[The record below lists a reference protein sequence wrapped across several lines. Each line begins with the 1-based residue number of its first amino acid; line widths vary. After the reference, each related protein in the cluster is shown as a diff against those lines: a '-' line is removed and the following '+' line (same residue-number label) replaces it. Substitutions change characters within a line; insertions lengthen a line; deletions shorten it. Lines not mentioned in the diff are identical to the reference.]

1 MTDNVSSL
9 RHPRCRFRPMGGEK
23 PVDRQGRLVRVTE
36 QNNVENK
43 EQLVGTNRAD
53 ALPKSWEPQAVERDL
68 YEGWVEAG
76 YFTPDA
82 TSEAEPYSIVLPPPN
97 VTGQLHMGHALDHTL
112 IDSIIRR
119 KRMQG
124 YATLWLPG
132 ADHAGIAT
140 QTKVEAKLKETEGKK
155 RWDYEREEFISK
167 VWEWKEE
174 YGGTIQNQ
182 MRAIGD
188 SVDWSRERF
197 TLDEGLSRAVQ
208 TIFKQL
214 FDAGMIYQA
223 HRLVN
228 WSPVLETA
236 VSDIEVVY
244 KDVEGELVSIRYGSL
259 NDDEPHLVVATTRVE
274 TMLGDVA
281 IAVHPDD
288 ERYKD
293 LVGQEFDHPFR
304 DDLKLKVIADD
315 YVDMEFGTGAVKI
328 TPAHDP
334 NDYQMGLRH
343 NLDMPTIMDS
353 TGHIAD
359 TNTQFDGLTREE
371 ARVAIREALAEQ
383 GRIVKEIRPYVHSV
397 GHSER
402 SGEPVEPR
410 LSLQWFVAV
419 EKLAKYSA
427 DAVRQGDTDIHPTAL
442 EPRYFEWVDD
452 MHDWCISRQL
462 WWGHRIPIWYGP
474 ETTDAEGNTT
484 RDIVCVGPDEEPP
497 AGYEQDP
504 DVLDTWFSS
513 ALWPFSTLGWPEKTP
528 DLEKFYPT
536 NVLVTAYD
544 ILFFWVARMMMF
556 GTFAGVQTP
565 ELLNAGDGSAR
576 DGRPQIPFHDIY
588 LHGLVRDEQGRKMSK
603 SLGNGIDPMD
613 WVRDYGADALR
624 FTLARGANPGVDLP
638 LGSDAA
644 AASRNFAT
652 KLFNATKF
660 ALMNGAGVAELP
672 AREELTDADR
682 WILDRAEEVRVKFDA
697 YLDDYQFSKANE
709 LLYHYIWDELCD
721 WYLEIAKSQIP
732 RDFDAAE
739 TSDAE
744 RLTGRNTQIVLGRVL
759 DVVLRLLHPTMP
771 FVTEILWKA
780 LTGGESIVIAP
791 WPTAADTNG
800 GVATDEDAARRI
812 ADADKLITELRRF
825 RSDQGVK
832 PSQKVPGRLD
842 FASVDLAGQENLV
855 RNLANTTVPEEGFT
869 ASASIEVRLSQG
881 TVEVALDT
889 SGAVDVEAE
898 RKRLEK
904 DLAKANKELD
914 QTGKKLA
921 NESFLAKAPDEVVEK
936 IRTRQQIAQEEV
948 DRITA
953 RLEALK

>member
-1 MTDNVSSL
+1 M
-9 RHPRCRFRPMGGEK
+9 
-23 PVDRQGRLVRVTE
+23 QGRIGQVTE
-36 QNNVENK
+36 QNN

-53 ALPKSWEPQAVERDL
+53 ALPKSWEPQAVEKDL
-68 YEGWVEAG
+68 YEGWVEKG

-82 TSEAEPYSIVLPPPN
+82 NSEAEPYSIVLPPPN

-155 RWDYEREEFISK
+155 RWDYEREEFIDK
-167 VWEWKEE
+167 VWEWKEQ

-197 TLDEGLSRAVQ
+197 TLDDGLSRAVQ
-208 TIFKQL
+208 TIFKNL
-214 FDAGMIYQA
+214 YDEGMIYQA
-223 HRLVN
+223 NRLVN

-259 NDDEPHLVVATTRVE
+259 NDDEPHLIVATTRVE

-288 ERYKD
+288 ERYAD
-293 LVGQEFDHPFR
+293 LVGKELPHPFR
-304 DDLKLKVIADD
+304 DDLTLKIIADD

-334 NDYQMGLRH
+334 NDYAMGTRH
-343 NLDMPTIMDS
+343 DLDMPTVIDT
-353 TGHIAD
+353 TGHIA
-359 TNTQFDGLTREE
+359 NTGTRFDGLTREE
-371 ARVAIREALAEQ
+371 ARVEIREALREQ

-402 SGEPVEPR
+402 SGEPIEPR
-410 LSLQWFVAV
+410 LSLQWFVDV
-419 EKLAKYSA
+419 AKMAKASG
-427 DAVRQGDTDIHPTAL
+427 DAVREGDTTLHPQSL

-474 ETTDAEGNTT
+474 EGEDGQ

-556 GTFAGVQTP
+556 GTFAGTHTP
-565 ELLNAGDGSAR
+565 ELLGEGT
-576 DGRPQIPFHDIY
+576 DGRPQVPFKDLY

-644 AASRNFAT
+644 AAARNFAT

-660 ALMNGAGVAELP
+660 ALMNGAGVATLPNRTELS
-672 AREELTDADR
+672 DADR
-682 WILDRAEEVRVKFDA
+682 WILDRAEEVRAKVDA
-697 YLDDYQFSKANE
+697 YLDDYQFAKANE
-709 LLYHYIWDELCD
+709 LLYHFTWDELCD
-721 WYLEIAKSQIP
+721 WYLEIAKTQIP
-732 RDFDAAE
+732 RDGVSE
-739 TSDAE
+739 Q
-744 RLTGRNTQIVLGRVL
+744 GRNTQIVLGRVL

-771 FVTEILWKA
+771 FVTEVLWKA
-780 LTGGESIVIAP
+780 LTGGESIVVAP
-791 WPTAADTNG
+791 WPTVADTNG
-800 GVATDEDAARRI
+800 GATKDEVAARRI
-812 ADADKLITELRRF
+812 EDADKLITELRRF

-842 FASVDLAGQENLV
+842 FAAADLAGQEELV
-855 RNLANTTVPEEGFT
+855 RNLANTTAPGEDFDP
-869 ASASIEVRLSQG
+869 SASIEVRLSQA
-881 TVEVALDT
+881 TVEVTLDT
-889 SGAVDVEAE
+889 HGAVDVEAE

-904 DLAKANKELD
+904 DLAKANKELE
-914 QTGKKLA
+914 QTGKKLG
-921 NESFLAKAPDEVVEK
+921 NENFLSKAPEEVVNK
-936 IRTRQQIAQEEV
+936 IKERQQVAREEV
-948 DRITA
+948 ERITS
-953 RLEALK
+953 RLEGLK

>member
-1 MTDNVSSL
+1 M
-9 RHPRCRFRPMGGEK
+9 
-23 PVDRQGRLVRVTE
+23 QGRIGQVTE
-36 QNNVENK
+36 QNN

-53 ALPKSWEPQAVERDL
+53 ALPKSWEPQAVEKDL
-68 YEGWVEAG
+68 YEGWVEKG

-82 TSEAEPYSIVLPPPN
+82 NSEAEPYSIVLPPPN

-155 RWDYEREEFISK
+155 RWDYEREEFIDK
-167 VWEWKEE
+167 VWEWKEQ

-197 TLDEGLSRAVQ
+197 TLDDGLSRAVQ
-208 TIFKQL
+208 TIFKNL
-214 FDAGMIYQA
+214 YDEGMIYQA
-223 HRLVN
+223 NRLVN

-259 NDDEPHLVVATTRVE
+259 NDDEPHLIVATTRVE

-288 ERYKD
+288 ERYAD
-293 LVGQEFDHPFR
+293 LVGKELPHPFR
-304 DDLKLKVIADD
+304 DDLTLKIIADD

-334 NDYQMGLRH
+334 NDYAMGTRH
-343 NLDMPTIMDS
+343 NLDMPTVMDT
-353 TGHIAD
+353 TGHIA
-359 TNTQFDGLTREE
+359 NTGTRFDGLTREE
-371 ARVAIREALAEQ
+371 ARVEIREALREQ

-402 SGEPVEPR
+402 SGEPIEPR
-410 LSLQWFVAV
+410 LSLQWFVDV
-419 EKLAKYSA
+419 SKMAKDSGA
-427 DAVRQGDTDIHPTAL
+427 AVREGDTTLHPQSL

-474 ETTDAEGNTT
+474 EGEDGQ

-556 GTFAGVQTP
+556 GTFAGAHTP
-565 ELLNAGDGSAR
+565 ELLGEGT
-576 DGRPQIPFHDIY
+576 DGRPQVPFKDLY

-644 AASRNFAT
+644 AAARNFAT

-660 ALMNGAGVAELP
+660 ALMNGAGVATLPNRDELS
-672 AREELTDADR
+672 DADR
-682 WILDRAEEVRVKFDA
+682 WILDRAEEVRAKVDA
-697 YLDDYQFSKANE
+697 YLDDYQFAKANE
-709 LLYHYIWDELCD
+709 LLYHFTWDELCD
-721 WYLEIAKSQIP
+721 WYLEIAKTQIP
-732 RDFDAAE
+732 RDGVSE
-739 TSDAE
+739 Q
-744 RLTGRNTQIVLGRVL
+744 GRNTQIVLGRVL

-771 FVTEILWKA
+771 FVTEVLWKA
-780 LTGGESIVIAP
+780 LTGGESIVVAP
-791 WPTAADTNG
+791 WPTVADTNG
-800 GVATDEDAARRI
+800 GATKDEVAARRI

-842 FASVDLAGQENLV
+842 FAAADLSNQEELV
-855 RNLANTTVPEEGFT
+855 RNLANTTAPAEDFDP
-869 ASASIEVRLSQG
+869 SASIEVRLSQA
-881 TVEVALDT
+881 TVEVTLDT
-889 SGAVDVEAE
+889 HGAVDVEAE

-904 DLAKANKELD
+904 DLAKANKELE
-914 QTGKKLA
+914 QTGKKLG
-921 NESFLAKAPDEVVEK
+921 NENFLSKAPEEVVNK
-936 IRTRQQIAQEEV
+936 IKQRQQIAREEV
-948 DRITA
+948 ERITS
-953 RLEALK
+953 RLEGLK

>member
-1 MTDNVSSL
+1 M
-9 RHPRCRFRPMGGEK
+9 
-23 PVDRQGRLVRVTE
+23 QGRIGQVTE
-36 QNNVENK
+36 QNN

-53 ALPKSWEPQAVERDL
+53 ALPKSWEPQAVEKDL
-68 YEGWVEAG
+68 YEGWVEKG

-82 TSEAEPYSIVLPPPN
+82 NSEAEPYSIVLPPPN

-155 RWDYEREEFISK
+155 RWDYEREEFIDK
-167 VWEWKEE
+167 VWEWKEQ

-197 TLDEGLSRAVQ
+197 TLDDGLSRAVQ
-208 TIFKQL
+208 TIFKNL
-214 FDAGMIYQA
+214 YDEGMIYQA
-223 HRLVN
+223 NRLVN

-259 NDDEPHLVVATTRVE
+259 NDDEPHLIVATTRVE

-288 ERYKD
+288 ERYAD
-293 LVGQEFDHPFR
+293 LVGKELPHPFR
-304 DDLKLKVIADD
+304 DDLKLKIIADD

-334 NDYQMGLRH
+334 NDYAMGTRH
-343 NLDMPTIMDS
+343 NLEMPTVIDT
-353 TGHIAD
+353 TGHIA
-359 TNTQFDGLTREE
+359 NTGTRFDGLTREE
-371 ARVAIREALAEQ
+371 ARVEIREALREQ

-402 SGEPVEPR
+402 SGEPIEPR
-410 LSLQWFVAV
+410 LSLQWFVDV
-419 EKLAKYSA
+419 AKMAKASG
-427 DAVRQGDTDIHPTAL
+427 DAVREGDTTLHPQSL

-474 ETTDAEGNTT
+474 EGEDGQ
-484 RDIVCVGPDEEPP
+484 RDIVCVGPEEEPP

-556 GTFAGVQTP
+556 GTFAGSHTP
-565 ELLNAGDGSAR
+565 ELLGEGT
-576 DGRPQIPFHDIY
+576 DGRPQVPFKDLY

-644 AASRNFAT
+644 AAARNFAT

-660 ALMNGAGVAELP
+660 ALMNGAGVATLPNRAELS
-672 AREELTDADR
+672 DADR
-682 WILDRAEEVRVKFDA
+682 WILDRAEEVRAKVDA
-697 YLDDYQFSKANE
+697 YLDDYQFAKANE
-709 LLYHYIWDELCD
+709 LLYHFTWDELCD
-721 WYLEIAKSQIP
+721 WYLEIAKTQIP
-732 RDFDAAE
+732 RDGVSE
-739 TSDAE
+739 Q
-744 RLTGRNTQIVLGRVL
+744 GRNTQIVLGRVL

-771 FVTEILWKA
+771 FVTEVLWKA
-780 LTGGESIVIAP
+780 LTGGESIVVAP
-791 WPTAADTNG
+791 WPTVADTNG
-800 GVATDEDAARRI
+800 GATKDEVAARRI
-812 ADADKLITELRRF
+812 EDADKLITELRRF

-842 FASVDLAGQENLV
+842 FAAADLAGQEELV
-855 RNLANTTVPEEGFT
+855 RNLANTTAPGEDFDP
-869 ASASIEVRLSQG
+869 SASIEVRLSQA
-881 TVEVALDT
+881 TVEVTLDT
-889 SGAVDVEAE
+889 HGAVDVEAE

-904 DLAKANKELD
+904 DLAKANKELE
-914 QTGKKLA
+914 QTGKKLG
-921 NESFLAKAPDEVVEK
+921 NENFLSKAPEEVVNK
-936 IRTRQQIAQEEV
+936 IKERQQVAREEV
-948 DRITA
+948 ERITS
-953 RLEALK
+953 RLEGLK

>member
-1 MTDNVSSL
+1 MTEDNASSTS
-9 RHPRCRFRPMGGEK
+9 
-23 PVDRQGRLVRVTE
+23 TE
-36 QNNVENK
+36 QTG
-43 EQLVGTNRAD
+43 QLVGTNRAD
-53 ALPKSWEPQAVERDL
+53 LLPKAWEPQAVEKDL
-68 YEGWVEAG
+68 YEGWISSG
-76 YFTPDA
+76 YFNPD
-82 TSEAEPYSIVLPPPN
+82 SNPEGKPFSIVLPPPN

-124 YATLWLPG
+124 YSTLWVTG
-132 ADHAGIAT
+132 TDHAGIAT
-140 QTKVEAKLKETEGKK
+140 QTKVEARLKETEGKT
-155 RWDYEREEFISK
+155 RWDYDREEFISK

-259 NDDEPHLVVATTRVE
+259 SDDEPHLVVATTRVE

-281 IAVHPDD
+281 IAVHPED
-288 ERYKD
+288 ERYAH
-293 LVGQEFDHPFR
+293 LIGQEFDHPFR

-315 YVDMEFGTGAVKI
+315 YVDKEFGTGAVKI

-343 NLDMPTIMDS
+343 GLDMPTIMDS
-353 TGHIAD
+353 TGHIAG
-359 TNTQFDGLTREE
+359 TGTQFDGLTREQ
-371 ARVAIREALAEQ
+371 ARVDIREALREQ
-383 GRIVKEIRPYVHSV
+383 GRIIKEVRPYVHSV

-410 LSLQWFVAV
+410 LSKQWFVDV
-419 EKLAKYSA
+419 KSLAADSA
-427 DAVRQGDTDIHPTAL
+427 AAIRQGDTTIHPAAL
-442 EPRYFEWVDD
+442 EPRYFDWVDD

-474 ETTDAEGNTT
+474 ADPENPDAE
-484 RDIVCVGPDEEPP
+484 RDVICVGPDETAPE
-497 AGYEQDP
+497 GYTQDP

-513 ALWPFSTLGWPEKTP
+513 ALWPFSTLGWPDKTP

-556 GTFAGVQTP
+556 GTFASKQTP
-565 ELLNAGDGSAR
+565 ELLGAGTDE
-576 DGRPQIPFHDIY
+576 RPQVPFADIY

-613 WVRDYGADALR
+613 WVRDFGADALR
-624 FTLARGANPGVDLP
+624 FALARGANPGVDLP
-638 LGSDAA
+638 LGPDAA
-644 AASRNFAT
+644 ASARNFAT
-652 KLFNATKF
+652 KLYNGTKF
-660 ALMNGAGVAELP
+660 ALMNGAGVAPLP
-672 AREELTDADR
+672 PRDELTDADR
-682 WILDRAEEVRVKFDA
+682 WILDRCEQVRQRVDA
-697 YLDDYQFSKANE
+697 YLDGYQFAKANE
-709 LLYHYIWDELCD
+709 LLYHFAWDELFD
-721 WYLEIAKSQIP
+721 WYIEISKTQIP
-732 RDFDAAE
+732 RDGQ
-739 TSDAE
+739 SQQ
-744 RLTGRNTQIVLGRVL
+744 GRNTQIVLGRVL
-759 DVVLRLLHPTMP
+759 DVLLRMLHPTMP
-771 FVTEILWKA
+771 FVTEVLWKA
-780 LTGGESIVIAP
+780 LTGKESIVMAP
-791 WPTAADTNG
+791 WPTVADTNG
-800 GVATDEDAARRI
+800 GASVDEVAARRI
-812 ADADKLITELRRF
+812 ADAEKLITELRRF

-842 FASVDLAGQENLV
+842 FAKVDLEGQEEMI
-855 RNLANTTVPEEGFT
+855 RNLANTTAPEEDFE

-881 TVEVALDT
+881 TVEISLDT
-889 SGAVDVEAE
+889 SGTVDLVAE
-898 RKRLEK
+898 CKRLEK
-904 DLAKANKELD
+904 DLAKANKELE
-914 QTGKKLA
+914 QTAKKLG
-921 NESFLAKAPDEVVEK
+921 NEAFLAKAPDAVVDK
-936 IRTRQQIAQEEV
+936 IRTRQQVAQEEV
-948 DRITA
+948 ERINA
-953 RLEALK
+953 RLAAMPGAK

>member
-1 MTDNVSSL
+1 M
-9 RHPRCRFRPMGGEK
+9 
-23 PVDRQGRLVRVTE
+23 QGRIGQVTE
-36 QNNVENK
+36 QNN

-53 ALPKSWEPQAVERDL
+53 ALPKSWEPQAVEKDL
-68 YEGWVEAG
+68 YEGWVEKG

-82 TSEAEPYSIVLPPPN
+82 HSEAEPYSIVLPPPN

-155 RWDYEREEFISK
+155 RWDYEREEFIDK
-167 VWEWKEE
+167 VWEWKEQ

-197 TLDEGLSRAVQ
+197 TLDDGLSRAVQ
-208 TIFKQL
+208 TIFKNL
-214 FDAGMIYQA
+214 YDEGMIYQA
-223 HRLVN
+223 NRLVN

-259 NDDEPHLVVATTRVE
+259 NDDEPHLIVATTRVE

-288 ERYKD
+288 ERYAD
-293 LVGQEFDHPFR
+293 LVGKELPHPFR
-304 DDLKLKVIADD
+304 DDLTLKIIADD

-334 NDYQMGLRH
+334 NDYAMGTRH
-343 NLDMPTIMDS
+343 NLDMPTVMDT
-353 TGHIAD
+353 TGHIA
-359 TNTQFDGLTREE
+359 NTGTRFDGLTREE
-371 ARVAIREALAEQ
+371 ARVEIREALREQ

-402 SGEPVEPR
+402 SGEPIEPR
-410 LSLQWFVAV
+410 LSLQWFVDV
-419 EKLAKYSA
+419 SKMAKDSGA
-427 DAVRQGDTDIHPTAL
+427 AVREGDTTLHPQSL

-474 ETTDAEGNTT
+474 EGEDGQ

-513 ALWPFSTLGWPEKTP
+513 ALWPFSTLGWPDKTP

-556 GTFAGVQTP
+556 GTFAGAHTP
-565 ELLNAGDGSAR
+565 ELLGEGT
-576 DGRPQIPFHDIY
+576 DGRPQVPFKDLY

-644 AASRNFAT
+644 AAARNFAT

-660 ALMNGAGVAELP
+660 ALMNGAGVATLPNRDELS
-672 AREELTDADR
+672 DADR
-682 WILDRAEEVRVKFDA
+682 WILDRAEEVRAKVDA
-697 YLDDYQFSKANE
+697 YLDDYQFAKANE
-709 LLYHYIWDELCD
+709 LLYHFTWDELCD
-721 WYLEIAKSQIP
+721 WYLEIAKTQIP
-732 RDFDAAE
+732 RDGVSE
-739 TSDAE
+739 Q
-744 RLTGRNTQIVLGRVL
+744 GRNTQIVLGRVL

-771 FVTEILWKA
+771 FVTEVLWKA
-780 LTGGESIVIAP
+780 LTGGESIVVAP
-791 WPTAADTNG
+791 WPTVADTNG
-800 GVATDEDAARRI
+800 GATKDEVAARRI

-842 FASVDLAGQENLV
+842 FAAADLSNQEELV
-855 RNLANTTVPEEGFT
+855 RNLANTTDPAEDFDP
-869 ASASIEVRLSQG
+869 SASIEVRLSQA
-881 TVEVALDT
+881 TVEVTLDT
-889 SGAVDVEAE
+889 HGAVDVEAE

-904 DLAKANKELD
+904 DLAKANKELE
-914 QTGKKLA
+914 QTGKKLG
-921 NESFLAKAPDEVVEK
+921 NENFLSKAPEEVVNK
-936 IRTRQQIAQEEV
+936 IKQRQQIAREEV
-948 DRITA
+948 ERITS
-953 RLEALK
+953 RLEGLK

>member
-1 MTDNVSSL
+1 M
-9 RHPRCRFRPMGGEK
+9 
-23 PVDRQGRLVRVTE
+23 QGRIGQVTE
-36 QNNVENK
+36 QNN

-53 ALPKSWEPQAVERDL
+53 ALPKSWEPQAVEKDL
-68 YEGWVEAG
+68 YEGWVEKG

-82 TSEAEPYSIVLPPPN
+82 NSEAEPYSIVLPPPN

-155 RWDYEREEFISK
+155 RWDYEREEFIGK
-167 VWEWKEE
+167 VWEWKEQ

-197 TLDEGLSRAVQ
+197 TLDDGLSRAVQ
-208 TIFKQL
+208 TIFKNL
-214 FDAGMIYQA
+214 YDEGMIYQA
-223 HRLVN
+223 NRLVN

-259 NDDEPHLVVATTRVE
+259 NDDEPHLIVATTRVE

-288 ERYKD
+288 ERYAD
-293 LVGQEFDHPFR
+293 LVGKELPHPFR
-304 DDLKLKVIADD
+304 DDLTLKIIADD

-334 NDYQMGLRH
+334 NDYAMGTRH
-343 NLDMPTIMDS
+343 NLEMPTVIDT
-353 TGHIAD
+353 TGHIA
-359 TNTQFDGLTREE
+359 NTGTRFDGLTREE
-371 ARVAIREALAEQ
+371 ARVEIREALREQ

-402 SGEPVEPR
+402 SGEPIEPR
-410 LSLQWFVAV
+410 LSLQWFVDV
-419 EKLAKYSA
+419 AKMAKASG
-427 DAVRQGDTDIHPTAL
+427 DAVREGDTTLHPQSL

-474 ETTDAEGNTT
+474 EGEDGQ

-556 GTFAGVQTP
+556 GTFAGSHTP
-565 ELLNAGDGSAR
+565 ELLGEGT
-576 DGRPQIPFHDIY
+576 DGRPQVPFKDLY

-644 AASRNFAT
+644 AAARNFAT

-660 ALMNGAGVAELP
+660 ALMNGAGVATLPNRAELS
-672 AREELTDADR
+672 DADR
-682 WILDRAEEVRVKFDA
+682 WILDRAEEVRAKVDD
-697 YLDDYQFSKANE
+697 YLDDYQFAKANE
-709 LLYHYIWDELCD
+709 LLYHFTWDELCD
-721 WYLEIAKSQIP
+721 WYLEIAKTQIP
-732 RDFDAAE
+732 RDGVSE
-739 TSDAE
+739 Q
-744 RLTGRNTQIVLGRVL
+744 GRNTQIVLGRVL

-771 FVTEILWKA
+771 FVTEVLWKA
-780 LTGGESIVIAP
+780 LTGGESIVVAP
-791 WPTAADTNG
+791 WPTVADTNG
-800 GVATDEDAARRI
+800 GATKDEVAARRI
-812 ADADKLITELRRF
+812 EDADKLITELRRF

-842 FASVDLAGQENLV
+842 FAAADLAGQEELV
-855 RNLANTTVPEEGFT
+855 RNLANTTAPGEDFDP
-869 ASASIEVRLSQG
+869 SASIEVRLSQA
-881 TVEVALDT
+881 TVEVTLDT
-889 SGAVDVEAE
+889 HGAVDVEAE

-904 DLAKANKELD
+904 DLAKANKELE
-914 QTGKKLA
+914 QTGKKLG
-921 NESFLAKAPDEVVEK
+921 NENFLSKAPEEVVNK
-936 IRTRQQIAQEEV
+936 IKERQQVAREEV
-948 DRITA
+948 ERITS
-953 RLEALK
+953 RLEGLK

>member
-1 MTDNVSSL
+1 M
-9 RHPRCRFRPMGGEK
+9 
-23 PVDRQGRLVRVTE
+23 QGRIGQVTE
-36 QNNVENK
+36 QNN

-53 ALPKSWEPQAVERDL
+53 ALPKSWEPQAVEKDL
-68 YEGWVEAG
+68 YEGWVEKG

-82 TSEAEPYSIVLPPPN
+82 HSEAEPYSIVLPPPN

-155 RWDYEREEFISK
+155 RWDYEREEFIDK
-167 VWEWKEE
+167 VWEWKEQ

-197 TLDEGLSRAVQ
+197 TLDDGLSRAVQ
-208 TIFKQL
+208 TIFKNL
-214 FDAGMIYQA
+214 YDEGMIYQA
-223 HRLVN
+223 NRLVN

-259 NDDEPHLVVATTRVE
+259 NDDEPHLIVATTRVE

-288 ERYKD
+288 ERYAD
-293 LVGQEFDHPFR
+293 LVGKELPHPFR
-304 DDLKLKVIADD
+304 DDLKLKIIADD

-334 NDYQMGLRH
+334 NDYAMGTRH
-343 NLDMPTIMDS
+343 NLDMPTVMDT
-353 TGHIAD
+353 TGHIA
-359 TNTQFDGLTREE
+359 NTGTRFDGLTREE
-371 ARVAIREALAEQ
+371 ARVEIREALREQ

-402 SGEPVEPR
+402 SGEPIEPR
-410 LSLQWFVAV
+410 LSLQWFVDV
-419 EKLAKYSA
+419 SKMAKDSGA
-427 DAVRQGDTDIHPTAL
+427 AVREGDTTLHPQSL

-474 ETTDAEGNTT
+474 EGEDGQ

-556 GTFAGVQTP
+556 GTFAGSHTP
-565 ELLNAGDGSAR
+565 ELLGEGT
-576 DGRPQIPFHDIY
+576 DGRPQVPFKDLY

-644 AASRNFAT
+644 AAARNFAT

-660 ALMNGAGVAELP
+660 ALMNGAGVATLPNRDELS
-672 AREELTDADR
+672 DADR
-682 WILDRAEEVRVKFDA
+682 WILDRAEEVRAKVDA
-697 YLDDYQFSKANE
+697 YLDDYQFAKANE
-709 LLYHYIWDELCD
+709 LLYHFTWDELCD
-721 WYLEIAKSQIP
+721 WYLEIAKTQIP
-732 RDFDAAE
+732 RDGVSE
-739 TSDAE
+739 Q
-744 RLTGRNTQIVLGRVL
+744 GRNTQIVLGRVL

-771 FVTEILWKA
+771 FVTEVLWKA
-780 LTGGESIVIAP
+780 LTGGESIVVAP
-791 WPTAADTNG
+791 WPTVADTNG
-800 GVATDEDAARRI
+800 GATKDEVAARRI

-842 FASVDLAGQENLV
+842 FAAADLSNQEELV
-855 RNLANTTVPEEGFT
+855 RNLANTTAPAEDFDP
-869 ASASIEVRLSQG
+869 SASIEVRLSQA
-881 TVEVALDT
+881 TVEVTLDT
-889 SGAVDVEAE
+889 HGAVDVEAE

-904 DLAKANKELD
+904 DLAKANKELE
-914 QTGKKLA
+914 QTGKKLG
-921 NESFLAKAPDEVVEK
+921 NENFLSKAPEEVVNK
-936 IRTRQQIAQEEV
+936 IKQRQQIAREEV
-948 DRITA
+948 ERITS
-953 RLEALK
+953 RLEGLK